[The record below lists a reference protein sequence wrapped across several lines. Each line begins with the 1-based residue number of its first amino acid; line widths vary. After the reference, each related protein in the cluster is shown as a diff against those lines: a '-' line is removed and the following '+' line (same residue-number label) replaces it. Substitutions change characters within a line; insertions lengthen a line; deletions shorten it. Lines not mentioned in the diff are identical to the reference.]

1 MRKYKMNLKK
11 TALTLA
17 MGTALGLSAT
27 ASQAAIINM
36 DYTGA
41 FTMLGATGKVVAND
55 AATAYWDPTWNYG
68 TRTTINGTMSFDTD
82 TMGGT
87 GTVEPF
93 DFFAGSGQAVAS
105 GVTMQAIGGGLI
117 LGNMAFDWNGSSIT
131 TNIVLDGSGLFA
143 ALGAGLPPVGAVL
156 DGAYCAGTGACATAA
171 SDVAITAKNG
181 MPAIGPAPIATSTY
195 NVAGSTGFGTTLGQ
209 LSLGTDDGIGGSPM
223 DNGPFTDFNA
233 NFDITSVT
241 VTSVVTSPVPVPA
254 AVWLFGSGLIGLAG
268 VARRRKA

>member
-1 MRKYKMNLKK
+1 MNLKK

-17 MGTALGLSAT
+17 LGTALGLSAT
-27 ASQAAIINM
+27 ASQAAVINM

-55 AATAYWDPTWNYG
+55 AEASYWDPTWYYG

-87 GTVEPF
+87 GTVDPF

-143 ALGAGLPPVGAVL
+143 AMGMGPVSEGMVL
-156 DGAYCAGTGACATAA
+156 DQAFCGATGACATPA
-171 SDVAITAKNG
+171 SDAAATSRNG
-181 MPAIGPAPIATSTY
+181 MPLIGPAPIVTSTY
-195 NVAGSTGFGTTLGQ
+195 NVAGSAGFGTTLGQ
-209 LSLGTDDGIGGSPM
+209 LSLGEDDGIGGSPM
-223 DNGPFTDFNA
+223 DNGPFEGFNA
-233 NFDITSVT
+233 NFDITSIT
-241 VTSVVTSPVPVPA
+241 ITSVEVGAVPVPA